1 MDIGEEDK
9 PVRVEPIEDPF
20 RRETPAPQRE
30 VPATPTPAPAPVPS
44 PVRTGARVWVSLDA

>member
-20 RRETPAPQRE
+20 KRETPRE
-30 VPATPTPAPAPVPS
+30 VPATPTPAPSPSREPVPAK
-44 PVRTGARVWVSLDA
+44 TRVWVSLDA